1 MVEALTVREDQIRP
15 VLGIRSD
22 EFSFKLFDLKI
33 LPANN

>member
-1 MVEALTVREDQIRP
+1 MVEALTVREGQIRP

-22 EFSFKLFDLKI
+22 EFSPKFFGLKI